1 MFACVVLPAT
11 TPHAPY
17 NLSVSTTQFAATIS
31 WLPGYNGGFRQH
43 YVLWYRMQDGSQQRW
58 MTIRVIPAKVTS
70 ITVYKLYPDMMYQFM
85 VLSRNQLGDGFFSE
99 IVAIKTKGYDPLLAS
114 ALPADKYGKTYIP
127 PIIKTIGPKPAPPR
141 NLTVR
146 QLSTGLFISWLPPY
160 DLTVPVQYYKV
171 YYRTVGP
178 WVPLTGEITDKT
190 TYLWKTVSRGAT
202 YQFQV
207 YSYSKLAHSEPSK
220 PVTHSTIGTQ
230 RKGVQMSMAFVGV
243 VIGGVFSVFTAIML
257 IIMCIKYYFR
267 RRQRKNAKK
276 YGNVKYFG
284 PNQVDSNSI
293 RFTGKF
299 RTTRGGRSPVDS
311 NTRRHGR
318 VSTLYHSAWRC
329 LLGVRRSLRLCRH
342 HGDTQSEWEL
352 YEGQAKEPLAPIY
365 RTVEGK
371 FVFGNIYSSS
381 GPQPV
386 EELAD
391 VLTQKS
397 TERVNHNYNEVSPR
411 DLSATL
417 CPVSSRGDRCMCVT
431 SSPQYDTDRGRFFL
445 NDVSSIALLP
455 FASDNWS
462 PDPSQVKD
470 SLYREMSNNLNLFR
484 ESQWQK
490 HNSASWLSDYKY
502 CWSGAP
508 PGAYCQKVTRYPQG
522 SSVTVQDNGT
532 GSSTSS
538 RPVMYTREKLSH
550 TIDKSWRNNS
560 QGLSARHGGR
570 YLPQIESTR
579 CHRATSVSLSSG
591 FGSKD
596 ITQHNVKSWGT
607 HNLQHIS

>member
-1 MFACVVLPAT
+1 M
-11 TPHAPY
+11 
-17 NLSVSTTQFAATIS
+17 
-31 WLPGYNGGFRQH
+31 
-43 YVLWYRMQDGSQQRW
+43 
-58 MTIRVIPAKVTS
+58 
-70 ITVYKLYPDMMYQFM
+70 
-85 VLSRNQLGDGFFSE
+85 
-99 IVAIKTKGYDPLLAS
+99 
-114 ALPADKYGKTYIP
+114 
-127 PIIKTIGPKPAPPR
+127 
-141 NLTVR
+141 
-146 QLSTGLFISWLPPY
+146 LFI
-160 DLTVPVQYYKV
+160 
-171 YYRTVGP
+171 
-178 WVPLTGEITDKT
+178 
-190 TYLWKTVSRGAT
+190 
-202 YQFQV
+202 
-207 YSYSKLAHSEPSK
+207 
-220 PVTHSTIGTQ
+220 
-230 RKGVQMSMAFVGV
+230 
-243 VIGGVFSVFTAIML
+243 VFS
-257 IIMCIKYYFR
+257 
-267 RRQRKNAKK
+267 
-276 YGNVKYFG
+276 
-284 PNQVDSNSI
+284 

-311 NTRRHGR
+311 NTRRHGG

-391 VLTQKS
+391 VLTQKD

-417 CPVSSRGDRCMCVT
+417 CPVSSRGDRRMCVT
-431 SSPQYDTDRGRFFL
+431 SSPQYDADRGRFFL

-455 FASDNWS
+455 LASDNWS

-538 RPVMYTREKLSH
+538 RPVMYTRDQLSH
-550 TIDKSWRNNS
+550 TIDKVRSRGTSPQTAYMSHTPHSRGTSPQTAYMSHTPHSRGTSPQTAYMSRAPFSRGSSPQTAYMSHAPFSRGTSPQTAYMYHTPFSRGTSRHIAYMSHTPHSRGTSPQTADKSHTPHSRGTSPQTAYMSHTPRSRGANPQTVDKS
-560 QGLSARHGGR
+560 HTPRSRGASPTRDQSAD
-570 YLPQIESTR
+570 Y
-579 CHRATSVSLSSG
+579 
-591 FGSKD
+591 
-596 ITQHNVKSWGT
+596 TQHSQYSAQQSSVYSPDYSPGVERYDK
-607 HNLQHIS
+607 